1 MLPARFKLT
10 ILASE
15 LPQTH
20 ALDNVAA
27 GIGLSNKY
35 NTEIE
40 VKFNMK
46 IEYKSIYKLW
56 TRWQCHALR
65 LCRHTFKKEK
75 FYYRL
80 FA

>member
-46 IEYKSIYKLW
+46 IEYKSIYKL
-56 TRWQCHALR
+56 
-65 LCRHTFKKEK
+65 
-75 FYYRL
+75 
-80 FA
+80 